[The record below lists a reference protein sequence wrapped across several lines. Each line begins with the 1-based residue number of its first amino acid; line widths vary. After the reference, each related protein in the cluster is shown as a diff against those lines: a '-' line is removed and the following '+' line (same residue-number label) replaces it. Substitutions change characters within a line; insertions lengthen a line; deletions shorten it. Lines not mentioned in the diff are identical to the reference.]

1 MKQRWL
7 ICGMA
12 LLVGMALLPYRT
24 VSQEIVGS
32 NVTPTQFEKAGA
44 PPRNTLVVGRLRIKG
59 SDFRVDPMAD
69 FNLMQ
74 AVKERTNIPVKL
86 ARTTITLDDDSVFRY
101 PFLFWSSENFVNV
114 FTEEERQKLRRYLT
128 HGGFLFIDD
137 CGAKLTL
144 RPSIRG
150 EINKIFPEHPLQK
163 IPLDHPLYHCYYNLD
178 HLELSGTMRQP
189 YHEGIF
195 IDGRL
200 VLVYTVNAEG

>member
-1 MKQRWL
+1 MRRL
-7 ICGMA
+7 MLCLVVA
-12 LLVGMALLPYRT
+12 LGVVLFSYRT
-24 VSQEIVGS
+24 TPQEIVGT
-32 NVTPTQFEKAGA
+32 NVTPTQFEKAGP
-44 PPRNTLVVGRLRIKG
+44 PPRNTLVIGRLRIKG

-74 AVKERTNIPVKL
+74 AVKERTNIPVQL

-163 IPLDHPLYHCYYNLD
+163 IPLDHPLYHCYYD
-178 HLELSGTMRQP
+178 IPALELSGTMRQP
-189 YHEGIF
+189 FHEGIF